1 MLEGKYNLNL
11 NTPMGNIP
19 CIVDLWHENE
29 LLSGSLEIMG
39 GKSYFKRRK
48 IRRQ

>member
-19 CIVDLWHENE
+19 CVVELWREQEN
-29 LLSGSLEIMG
+29 LSGSLEMMG
-39 GKSYFKRRK
+39 GKSFFKRRK
-48 IRRQ
+48 SRRQ